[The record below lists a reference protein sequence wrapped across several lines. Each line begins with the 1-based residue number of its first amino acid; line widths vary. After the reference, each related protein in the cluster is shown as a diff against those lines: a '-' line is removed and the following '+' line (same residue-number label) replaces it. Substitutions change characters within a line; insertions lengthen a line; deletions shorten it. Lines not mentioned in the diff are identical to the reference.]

1 VWTPELGRAL
11 LQAAQDH
18 QKRRAQSKF
27 MYTPFPSVPI
37 INSYIP
43 PKLSTQLDEG
53 CEVEAVRGSHR
64 CFSQG
69 NIYLSP
75 FLCSPQPRPLILTP
89 FSSHI
94 QQHKIKLLKAKK
106 EEDKRLPNPKRA
118 REEDS
123 MEEEEEKEEEEEEEG
138 DRKVDKKRRRK

>member
-1 VWTPELGRAL
+1 
-11 LQAAQDH
+11 
-18 QKRRAQSKF
+18 

-64 CFSQG
+64 YGSQG
-69 NIYLSP
+69 NISP
-75 FLCSPQPRPLILTP
+75 FLCSSQPRPFILTP
-89 FSSHI
+89 FSFHV
-94 QQHKIKLLKAKK
+94 QQKEIKLLKAKK

-123 MEEEEEKEEEEEEEG
+123 MEEEEENEEEEEEEG
-138 DRKVDKKRRRK
+138 DRKVEKKRRRK